1 MEASYVQAKNQ
12 RTVKTFAWILIALS
26 VLLLLRS
33 IFTLQSIS
41 SIIIL
46 KSLTRKFNPPV
57 DINYTPYFIQH
68 AIELL
73 LYIVVF
79 VAATFVLK
87 FKNLWRSVLV
97 YGLTVSIIFLL
108 ISPLICYYYL
118 PPWTINSMSSIDKE
132 MMNVTK
138 TSMLIWAYTWSII
151 FSAFFTVVI
160 LKLSKKEVGRCLHK
174 E

>member
-12 RTVKTFAWILIALS
+12 RTVKTFAWILIAIS

-33 IFTLQSIS
+33 IFTLQSVS
-41 SIIIL
+41 AIIMI
-46 KSLTRKFNPPV
+46 KDLTRKFNPPM
-57 DINYTPYFIQH
+57 DINYTPYFIEH

-73 LYIVVF
+73 LCIVVF

-87 FKNLWRSVLV
+87 FENLWRNVLV

-108 ISPLICYYYL
+108 ISPLVDYYNL
-118 PPWTINSMSSIDKE
+118 APWGIEPMTSIDKRI
-132 MMNVTK
+132 MNITK
-138 TSMLIWAYTWSII
+138 TSMLIWSYTWSII

-160 LKLSKKEVGRCLHK
+160 IKLSKKEVRSLFA
-174 E
+174 